1 MSHEDFPALPG
12 VPASSAVAAMNS
24 TAAIGQPTNTIGDT
38 TNDLSKLTRGGMGFS
53 HQDVATAMTSQSMMG
68 SRIGGPG
75 AIGSGMSFAGN
86 HSSHMGS
93 VGSITGGAVLDT
105 GGTGSSTLINS
116 KQMVNI

>member
-1 MSHEDFPALPG
+1 
-12 VPASSAVAAMNS
+12 
-24 TAAIGQPTNTIGDT
+24 
-38 TNDLSKLTRGGMGFS
+38 MGFS
-53 HQDVATAMTSQSMMG
+53 HQDVATAVTSQSMMG

-105 GGTGSSTLINS
+105 GGTGSSHFNQQQTNGQHKRGIQTSPDGKL
-116 KQMVNI
+116 Q